1 MKYFIA
7 SLFWIVWCALHSVLI
22 AAPVKTFFERRM
34 GRAFRFYRL
43 AYNLVAFLTVV
54 PVYLYYRTVPSPLFW
69 QWDGML
75 KIVPLFLWAG
85 GIFLFIAGAGR
96 YDIPEFMGVRQMRHN
111 RLDASIASG
120 GRLSMDGIHRL
131 IRHPWYTGG
140 IMVVWAR
147 DMTVLDLIVNV
158 ILTAYFVI
166 GACLEE
172 RKLIRAFGEPY
183 RLYRNETSMFLPVKW
198 LKAVLRGRH

>member
-1 MKYFIA
+1 MTYLIA
-7 SLFWIVWCALHSVLI
+7 SLFWIGWCTLHSLLI
-22 AAPVKTFFERRM
+22 ATPVKTFFERRL

-43 AYNLVAFLTVV
+43 AYNLLAFLTVV
-54 PVYLYYRTVPSPLFW
+54 PVYLYYRTVSSPLFW
-69 QWDGML
+69 QWDGIL

-85 GIFLFIAGAGR
+85 GLFLFIAGAGR
-96 YDIPEFMGVRQMRHN
+96 YDGLEFLGVRQVREN
-111 RLDASIASG
+111 RSGVSISSRD
-120 GRLSMDGIHRL
+120 RLSLGGIHRV
-131 IRHPWYTGG
+131 IRHPWYMGG

-158 ILTAYFVI
+158 ILTVYFIV

-183 RLYRNETSMFLPVKW
+183 RLYRNEVSMLLPVKW
-198 LKAVLRGRH
+198 LKAVLRSSH